1 MDLFQHRADNPGPM
15 RAFALS
21 CVVACLLVAVA
32 CDEKPQKKTVAS
44 AASSAV
50 AATAQTAPPPTRV
63 APADVQLDSYLSDLK
78 CGKKATNDACRI
90 LADFAAGTRATFNMP
105 SGEGRWVGNAY
116 IRDKGVEKKQLTLFW
131 AKRVPTA
138 QVGPGDLALKMGM
151 GELSPDLAEHGM
163 KMVRALS
170 QGDSA
175 SKRNQARPVVE
186 AFVPTTQRG
195 AVNTQGASVRL
206 ISEDTVYLRQ
216 SGRKLLMFAPN
227 LSQSATAGDGTYAEF
242 WVSTW

>member
-1 MDLFQHRADNPGPM
+1 MDLFRRRADNPGPM

-21 CVVACLLVAVA
+21 CLVPCLLVAVA
-32 CDEKPQKKTVAS
+32 CDDKAPKKTVA
-44 AASSAV
+44 AAAPSAV
-50 AATAQTAPPPTRV
+50 ETQAVTAPPPTRV
-63 APADVQLDSYLSDLK
+63 APADVQLESYLNDLK
-78 CGKKATNDACRI
+78 CGKKASTDSCRI
-90 LADFAAGTRATFNMP
+90 LMDFSTGTRATFNMP
-105 SGEGRWVGNAY
+105 SGKGRWVGNAF
-116 IRDKGVEKKQLTLFW
+116 IRDKGVEKKQITMFW
-131 AKRVPTA
+131 AKRVPTG
-138 QVGPGDLALKMGM
+138 QVGPGDLPLRMGS
-151 GELSPDLAEHGM
+151 GELGGDLLEHGM

-206 ISEDTVYLRQ
+206 ISEETVYLRQ